1 MTCVPLIRKIR
12 VLSYLAI
19 LLLGL
24 SPAFGQGTVEELHDP
39 QDQYMYAHGLQDRK
53 LYDRAEKLYRDFL
66 AVNGGHR
73 LAAEALAQISFTV
86 WRINASSS
94 PSGLARHERMAE
106 RTILPQNS
114 QRQRWSHSFRSAN
127 GWTRCL

>member
-19 LLLGL
+19 LLLAL
-24 SPAFGQGTVEELHDP
+24 SPAFGQGAVEELHDP

-66 AVNGGHR
+66 VNNGGHR
-73 LAAEALAQISFTV
+73 LAAEAHVNLILCLHQRPGGS
-86 WRINASSS
+86 ASRKQQ
-94 PSGLARHERMAE
+94 L
-106 RTILPQNS
+106 Q
-114 QRQRWSHSFRSAN
+114 SAHVVVS
-127 GWTRCL
+127 

>member
-24 SPAFGQGTVEELHDP
+24 SPVLGQGTVEELHDP

-73 LAAEALAQISFTV
+73 LAAEAHVNLILCLHEQIG
-86 WRINASSS
+86 RASC
-94 PSGLARHERMAE
+94 RERV
-106 RTILPQNS
+106 
-114 QRQRWSHSFRSAN
+114 SA
-127 GWTRCL
+127 CV